1 MSIEYYIGTEKVSKE
16 VFDTVQMYKKDNSLL
31 TCENEKYKKA
41 VKIIRDKQVN
51 MRAFVV
57 SALLNEHKTPD
68 AYNFTVSADK
78 NTALIQEEWDLLKE
92 VFKL

>member
-51 MRAFVV
+51 MRVFVV

-92 VFKL
+92 VLK